1 MASEA
6 TTSKCPVNTARF
18 DQHRASVEEAYAAYE
33 ELRAGCPVAH
43 SDAHGGYVMLS
54 RYKDVRKAAIDWQT
68 FSSSKGTGLP
78 QDRSRPPL
86 PALEMDPPEQA
97 AWRKLYVDALTPAAL
112 RAMEPLVAE
121 IADDLIDCFAAKGT
135 CDLVREYCEP
145 LPILGISRA
154 IGLTG
159 KDPERIRALAL
170 DLTESA
176 PDPAAHRLAI
186 GRLGEFVLSELH
198 ARRAAPLD
206 DYLTVIA
213 KAEID
218 GRPMSDQEAAIF
230 MIGFLVAGHETTASA
245 MAGMFSHVLGQ
256 PELQRRLL
264 EDDRAMDAA
273 IEEAVRLTSPFHG
286 FSRTATRDVEVAGTV
301 IPEGEV
307 VRLCW
312 ASANRDADVF
322 ADPDRFDINRPA
334 NTHLGFGIGRHVC
347 AGAPFARIEMRI
359 ALRRLL
365 ARLPDITAV
374 NTEMDW
380 HFAGGMMTI
389 PERYEVRFTPAVL
402 DAGS

>member
-1 MASEA
+1 MSSDAVASQ
-6 TTSKCPVNTARF
+6 CPVNPARF
-18 DQHRASVEEAYAAYE
+18 DQHRATVEDAYAAYG
-33 ELRAGCPVAH
+33 ELRASCPVAH
-43 SDAHGGYVMLS
+43 SDAHGGYVLLS

-68 FSSSKGTGLP
+68 FSSAKGTGLP
-78 QDRSRPPL
+78 QDRTRPPL
-86 PALEMDPPEQA
+86 PALEMDPPEHG
-97 AWRKLYVDALTPAAL
+97 AWRKLYVDALAPAAL

-121 IADDLIDCFAAKGT
+121 IADGLIDGFAADGS
-135 CDLVREYCEP
+135 CDLVRQYCEP

-159 KDPERIRALAL
+159 KEPERIRTLAL
-170 DLTESA
+170 NLTETA
-176 PDPAAHRLAI
+176 PDPAAHQQAI
-186 GRLGEFVLSELH
+186 GRLGEFILSELH
-198 ARRAAPLD
+198 DRRTTPRD
-206 DYLTVIA
+206 DYLTTIA
-213 KAEID
+213 RAQVD
-218 GRPMSDQEAAIF
+218 GRPMSDYEASVF

-245 MAGMFSHVLGQ
+245 MTGLFSHVLGR
-256 PELQRRLL
+256 PDLQRRLL
-264 EDDRAMDAA
+264 EDDRALDAA

-307 VRLCW
+307 VRLSW

-322 ADPDRFDINRPA
+322 ADPDRFDIDRPA

-365 ARLPDITAV
+365 TRLPDIAPV
-374 NTEMDW
+374 QSAPKW

-389 PERYEVRFTPAVL
+389 PESFEVRFSPPT
-402 DAGS
+402 